1 MGIKMITDEQ
11 YIYKMMFKVAQK
23 GVYANPVDI
32 HIFKVDSKF
41 KTGFLAPI
49 CLN

>member
-1 MGIKMITDEQ
+1 MSIKMIKDEQ

-23 GVYANPVDI
+23 GSYGNPAEV
-32 HIFKVDSKF
+32 HVFKVDSKL
-41 KTGFLAPI
+41 KTGFMAVI